1 MKLQYMLRI
10 VISSVALLVSAC
22 GGNPE
27 PLPVVERVDLE
38 RYTGTWHEIARLPQ
52 WFQRGCYNATAE
64 YSLNDDG
71 SLKVVNR
78 CEKVDDEPSRA
89 EGRARV
95 VKGSNNAKLKVRFD
109 NWFSRL
115 LPTIAEGNYWIIHLS
130 EAYDVVMIGEPE
142 REYLWILARQPELP
156 DQRYE
161 KLVARAKKLGFPV
174 DQLKRNR
181 NLVPGDGS

>member
-1 MKLQYMLRI
+1 MKLQYMPRI
-10 VISSVALLVSAC
+10 VIPSVALIFSAC
-22 GGNPE
+22 GGKPE
-27 PLPVVERVDLE
+27 PLPVVERVDLK

-64 YSLNDDG
+64 YCLNDDG
-71 SLKVVNR
+71 SLKVINR
-78 CEKVDDEPSRA
+78 FGKVDDEPSRA
-89 EGRARV
+89 ECRPLGV
-95 VKGSNNAKLKVRFD
+95 EGSNNAKLKVRFD

-161 KLVARAKKLGFPV
+161 KLVARAKELGFPV